1 MRTIAIANLKGGT
14 GKTATCHALGTAL
27 ASEHGRHVLFV
38 DCDPQAS
45 LTGACGLQG
54 GAYRS
59 LGEVLD
65 RTFDRSMDLELL
77 MYQVIRKVA
86 PNLYLVPAD
95 VSLARSEQRLAM
107 SHDREFHL
115 RNALATVA
123 LGYHVAL
130 LDCPAELGLLTTNA
144 LVAADA
150 VLIPT
155 VPEVLDLRAL
165 KIFLNVIQDCR
176 KSLNPRLHVLGILLT
191 FLDMRTVHH
200 QRIVDA
206 MRGLNLP
213 VLDVAIGRS
222 IRVADAVNAGQ
233 SIVTYEPAHKEA
245 AEYRQLAAIVDRWI
259 SAPIQ
264 PAS

>member
-14 GKTATCHALGTAL
+14 GKTATCHALGMTL
-27 ASEHGRHVLFV
+27 ASQHGRQVLFV

-45 LTGACGLQG
+45 LTGACGLLG
-54 GAYRS
+54 GTYRS
-59 LGEVLD
+59 LAEVLG
-65 RTFDRSMDLELL
+65 RTFDKSIDLELL
-77 MYQVIRKVA
+77 MYQLIRKIA
-86 PNLYLVPAD
+86 PNLYLVPSD
-95 VSLARSEQRLAM
+95 VSLARTEQQLAL
-107 SHDREFHL
+107 SDDREFRL

-165 KIFLNVIQDCR
+165 KVFLDVIQDCR
-176 KSLNPRLHVLGILLT
+176 RSLNPRLHVLGILLT
-191 FLDMRTVHH
+191 FLDMRTIHH
-200 QRIVDA
+200 QRIVNA

-213 VLDVAIGRS
+213 VLDVSIGRS

-233 SIVTYEPAHKEA
+233 SIVTYEPQHKEA
-245 AEYRQLAAIVDRWI
+245 QEYRQLAAIVDRWI
-259 SAPIQ
+259 TAPTQ
-264 PAS
+264 TPS